1 MSFPKRDVQT
11 ESDPSA
17 NIYSVI
23 AAVRNGVPY
32 QSPPNDENEIYST
45 LKHKTYVHLDRKS
58 IDIDQQIGVG

>member
-1 MSFPKRDVQT
+1 MSFSKRDVQT

-23 AAVRNGVPY
+23 AAVRNRVPY

-45 LKHKTYVHLDRKS
+45 LKNKIYVHLDRKS
-58 IDIDQQIGVG
+58 IDFDQQIGVG